1 MIKNLQNISFYF
13 VTDNEISD
21 KDEITQVK
29 EALRGGANI
38 IQYRDKNSSKEI
50 LLQTASKLKEI
61 CDEENAIFIIN
72 DYVDIAYAVDAD
84 GVHIGQDDM
93 AYEQA
98 RSLIKD
104 KIIGVTVHNV
114 EEAIKAER
122 MGADYLGASPI
133 FSTNTKKDAGK
144 AMGLELLKEIK
155 KSVNIPIVA
164 IGGINIDNVDSVI
177 KAGAD
182 SVCAISAT
190 VIGDTANNV
199 KIFVNKL
206 KMKGNEYEG
215 KEKIPR

>member
-1 MIKNLQNISFYF
+1 MAKKNLQNISFYF
-13 VTDNEISD
+13 ITDREISD

-38 IQYRDKNSSKEI
+38 IQYRDKNSSKEV

-61 CDEENAIFIIN
+61 CDEKNAIFIIN
-72 DYVDIAYAVDAD
+72 DYVDIAYTVDAD

-114 EEAIKAER
+114 EEAVKAET
-122 MGADYLGASPI
+122 MGADYLGVSPI

-155 KSVNIPIVA
+155 KSVSIPIAA
-164 IGGINIDNVDSVI
+164 IGGINTDNVDSVI

-190 VIGDTANNV
+190 VIGDIASKV
-199 KIFVNKL
+199 SFFVNKL
-206 KMKGNEYEG
+206 KMKGN
-215 KEKIPR
+215 